1 MLLEALVDNDGEN
14 SSVTANMEMA
24 NVKNRSSKS
33 SNSDLIGSS
42 NFVFDCFFRRQEEKV
57 QFQAGIHGSN
67 AHKSSELAGASLILC
82 SHKVIHIAMSFGAE

>member
-57 QFQAGIHGSN
+57 QFQAGIHGSI
-67 AHKSSELAGASLILC
+67 AHKSSELTGASLILC